1 MKRKFWFCIFLI
13 LFSGVNNPFIL
24 QLYSQQ
30 KNEESI
36 GIDYLQKLPSNDYII
51 GPGDSLNIIVSRDYP
66 ELSNTAVV
74 DGEGTIYVSKLNRIY
89 VEGLALNELNEL
101 LTEAYKKFVKYPLVE
116 VSIKEYRPI
125 RVLIKG
131 EVQEPGLK
139 VLDGAVKVNSYTQ
152 EDTSSEINLAPI
164 NLASDETPEYKET
177 IDSTF
182 YVPTVDST
190 YYFPT
195 VFDAIRS
202 SSGITEF
209 SDLTNVEVIR
219 INNLTNGGGKIT
231 TTINLQSSLLL
242 GDKTQNI
249 RIYDG
254 DIIKVRRS
262 KKLNQSVL
270 KNAILSN
277 LNSRFLNVFVY
288 GRVREP
294 GSVKVSRASVLTDAV
309 DMAGGVKALKG
320 PLTFIRFNNDG
331 TIDKRKFSY
340 RKNAKRGSYRNPILR
355 ESDLLII
362 GDNFLTQ
369 TNEVL
374 QEVSQPFV
382 SFFSV
387 YGLYKAF
394 SE

>member
-51 GPGDSLNIIVSRDYP
+51 GPGDILDIIVSRDYP
-66 ELSNTAVV
+66 ELSNKAVV
-74 DGEGTIYVSKLNRIY
+74 DGEGTIYVPKLNRIY
-89 VEGLALNELNEL
+89 VEGLALNELNKL

-139 VLDGAVKVNSYTQ
+139 VLEGSVNLTSNKQ
-152 EDTSSEINLAPI
+152 EDTFRAL
-164 NLASDETPEYKET
+164 NLASDNIPRSRET
-177 IDSTF
+177 IDSN
-182 YVPTVDST
+182 

-219 INNLTNGGGKIT
+219 INNLTNGGGKIA
-231 TTINLQSSLLL
+231 TTINLQSSLLQ

-254 DIIKVRRS
+254 DIIKVKRS
-262 KKLNQSVL
+262 NKLNQSVL
-270 KNAILSN
+270 NDAILSN
-277 LNSRFLNVFVY
+277 LNSRFLNVFIY
-288 GRVREP
+288 GRVRQP
-294 GSVKVSRASVLTDAV
+294 GVVKVARASVLTDAV
-309 DMAGGVKALKG
+309 DMAGGPKIIKG
-320 PLTFIRFNNDG
+320 PVSFIRFNNDG
-331 TIDKRKFSY
+331 SIDKRKFSFK
-340 RKNAKRGSYRNPILR
+340 RNAKRGSYRNPLLR

-374 QEVSQPFV
+374 TEVTKPFV

-394 SE
+394 SD

>member
-89 VEGLALNELNEL
+89 VEGLALNELNKL
-101 LTEAYKKFVKYPLVE
+101 LTEAYKKFVKYPSVE
-116 VSIKEYRPI
+116 VSINKYRPI

-139 VLDGAVKVNSYTQ
+139 VLEGSITLTSNKQ
-152 EDTSSEINLAPI
+152 EGNNGSINIESEYIPRF
-164 NLASDETPEYKET
+164 SKT
-177 IDSTF
+177 IDSN
-182 YVPTVDST
+182 

-209 SDLTNVEVIR
+209 SDLSNVEVIR
-219 INNLTNGGGKIT
+219 INNLTNGGGKIA
-231 TTINLQSSLLL
+231 TTINLESSLLQ

-262 KKLNQSVL
+262 KNLNQSVL

-320 PLTFIRFNNDG
+320 PVTFIRFNNDG

-340 RKNAKRGSYRNPILR
+340 RKNAKRGSYRNPVLR

>member
-1 MKRKFWFCIFLI
+1 MKSKFWFCIFLI

-51 GPGDSLNIIVSRDYP
+51 GPGDILNIIVSRDYP
-66 ELSNTAVV
+66 ELSNNAVV
-74 DGEGTIYVSKLNRIY
+74 DGEGTIYVPKLNRIY
-89 VEGLALNELNEL
+89 VEGLALKELNKL
-101 LTEAYKKFVKYPLVE
+101 LTEAYKKFVKYPSVE
-116 VSIKEYRPI
+116 VSIRKYRPI

-139 VLDGAVKVNSYTQ
+139 VLEGSVNLISNKQ
-152 EDTSSEINLAPI
+152 EDTFRAINLSSEYTSRSGEI
-164 NLASDETPEYKET
+164 
-177 IDSTF
+177 IDS
-182 YVPTVDST
+182 S

-209 SDLTNVEVIR
+209 SDLTDVEVIR
-219 INNLTNGGGKIT
+219 INNLTNGGGKIA
-231 TTINLQSSLLL
+231 TTINLQSSLLQ

-254 DIIKVRRS
+254 DIIKVKRS
-262 KKLNQSVL
+262 NKLNQTVL

-277 LNSRFLNVFVY
+277 LNTRFLNVFVY
-288 GRVREP
+288 GRVRTP
-294 GSVKVSRASVLTDAV
+294 GIVKVSRASVLTDAV
-309 DMAGGVKALKG
+309 DMAGGAKAIKG

-331 TIDKRKFSY
+331 TIDKRKFSF
-340 RKNAKRGSYRNPILR
+340 RNNAKRGSYRNPLLR

-374 QEVSQPFV
+374 QEVSQPFA

>member
-1 MKRKFWFCIFLI
+1 MKSKFWFCIFLI
-13 LFSGVNNPFIL
+13 LFSGVNNPFIS

-36 GIDYLQKLPSNDYII
+36 GIDYLQQLPSNDYII
-51 GPGDSLNIIVSRDYP
+51 GPGDILNIIVSRDYP
-66 ELSNTAVV
+66 ELSNKAVV
-74 DGEGTIYVSKLNRIY
+74 DGEGTIYVPKLNRIY
-89 VEGLALNELNEL
+89 VEGLALYELNKL
-101 LTEAYKKFVKYPLVE
+101 LTEAYKKFVKYPSVE

-139 VLDGAVKVNSYTQ
+139 VLDGAVNLSSNKQ
-152 EDTSSEINLAPI
+152 EDTFREI
-164 NLASDETPEYKET
+164 NLASDDMPKSRET
-177 IDSTF
+177 IDSNYYF
-182 YVPTVDST
+182 PTVDSN

-219 INNLTNGGGKIT
+219 INNLTNGGGKIAT
-231 TTINLQSSLLL
+231 TVNLQSSLLQ

-254 DIIKVRRS
+254 DIIKVKRS
-262 KKLNQSVL
+262 NKLNQSVL
-270 KNAILSN
+270 KDAILSN
-277 LNSRFLNVFVY
+277 LNSKFLNVFIY
-288 GRVREP
+288 GRVRKP
-294 GSVKVSRASVLTDAV
+294 GIVKVSRASVLTDAV
-309 DMAGGVKALKG
+309 DMAGGAKVIKG

-331 TIDKRKFSY
+331 SIDKRKFSFK
-340 RKNAKRGSYRNPILR
+340 KNAKRGSYRNPLLR

-374 QEVSQPFV
+374 TEVTKPFA

-394 SE
+394 SD

>member
-1 MKRKFWFCIFLI
+1 MKNKFWFCIFLI
-13 LFSGVNNPFIL
+13 FISGVNNPFISK
-24 QLYSQQ
+24 LYSQS
-30 KNEESI
+30 KNEEPI

-51 GPGDSLNIIVSRDYP
+51 GPGDSLDIIVSRDYP

-89 VEGLALNELNEL
+89 VEGLALNELNKL
-101 LTEAYKKFVKYPLVE
+101 LTEAYKKFVKYPSVE
-116 VSIKEYRPI
+116 VSIKKYRPI
-125 RVLIKG
+125 RVLVKG

-139 VLDGAVKVNSYTQ
+139 VLEGSVNLISNEQ
-152 EDTSSEINLAPI
+152 ENSFRAINLESGYMPR
-164 NLASDETPEYKET
+164 SRET
-177 IDSTF
+177 IDSN
-182 YVPTVDST
+182 

-209 SDLTNVEVIR
+209 SDLTDVEVIR
-219 INNLTNGGGKIT
+219 INNLSNGGGKIA
-231 TTINLQSSLLL
+231 TTINLQNSLLY

-254 DIIKVRRS
+254 DIINVKRS
-262 KKLNQSVL
+262 NKLNQSVL

-288 GRVREP
+288 GRVRDP
-294 GSVKVSRASVLTDAV
+294 GIVKVSRASVLTDAV
-309 DMAGGVKALKG
+309 DMAGGAKAIKG

-331 TIDKRKFSY
+331 SIDKRKFSFK
-340 RKNAKRGSYRNPILR
+340 KNAKRGSYRNPLLR
-355 ESDLLII
+355 DSDLLII

-369 TNEVL
+369 TSEVFE
-374 QEVSQPFV
+374 EVTQPFA